1 MEILRFLLSFFLK
14 EYGGGKIEPVL
25 NLLSENSFD
34 IKKTLENLSPEKVAP
49 ILKSVFSADGQKNSP
64 AGSAGDNAGLKPIES
79 FCDKEV
85 AERLNAY
92 FA

>member
-14 EYGGGKIEPVL
+14 EYGGEKIEPVL
-25 NLLSENSFD
+25 SLLKENSFD
-34 IKKTLENLSPEKVAP
+34 IKKTLENLSPEKIAP
-49 ILKSVFSADGQKNSP
+49 IIKSVFSASAQNKSPENSSGDKN
-64 AGSAGDNAGLKPIES
+64 GLKPIES